1 MTHVLGEINIKE
13 AKQMAKT
20 NYNKMSDKTKEDVK
34 KEVEPIVEEV
44 VTETEPVVE
53 KKPEKKVKKGVVV
66 DCLKLNVRTN
76 PHPNAAIELTIDKG
90 TEVEITG
97 ENGDFYSVRKGT
109 VTEGFNGWCM
119 KKYISVK

>member
-1 MTHVLGEINIKE
+1 
-13 AKQMAKT
+13 MAKT
-20 NYNKMSDKTKEDVK
+20 NYNKMANNLKEDVK
-34 KEVEPIVEEV
+34 KEVEPVVEEV
-44 VTETEPVVE
+44 ITETEPVVE